1 MQEVEPTATSPPPP
15 RRVLL
20 ISAGASHSVAL
31 LCKLITILKKILT
44 FLILIV
50 FIILQTCPFDF
61 FVVIMKICHLGCE
74 KIEFLMEWID
84 FVSF

>member
-31 LCKLITILKKILT
+31 LCKLITILKILT
-44 FLILIV
+44 FLILII

>member
-1 MQEVEPTATSPPPP
+1 MQEVEATAPSPPPP
-15 RRVLL
+15 RRLLL

-31 LCKLITILKKILT
+31 LCKFITILKILT
-44 FLILIV
+44 FLILII

>member
-1 MQEVEPTATSPPPP
+1 MQEVEATAPSPPPP
-15 RRVLL
+15 RRLLL

-31 LCKLITILKKILT
+31 LCKLITILKILT
-44 FLILIV
+44 FLILII

-61 FVVIMKICHLGCE
+61 FVMIMKICHLGCE

>member
-1 MQEVEPTATSPPPP
+1 MQEVEATAPSPPPP
-15 RRVLL
+15 RRLLL

-31 LCKLITILKKILT
+31 LCKLITILKILT
-44 FLILIV
+44 FLILII